1 MVSCSAAR
9 CRCVSA
15 SSPPRLN
22 ISKAS
27 PTKSR
32 IRCCPVVG
40 QKMQHLMC
48 SLKSSDIALFWKYND
63 YGSLAEGLE
72 LYHDIN
78 FWQKSSLEAYPLSL
92 EFFCVSPKISQKS
105 LTTKL
110 QDSLSLSKSTLKAQF
125 FSFIRMR
132 FNKSSPSRGSLTK
145 AASERSSSQSWSDR
159 EYVSR

>member
-9 CRCVSA
+9 CRCVTA
-15 SSPPRLN
+15 SSPSRLN
-22 ISKAS
+22 IAFISKAS

-32 IRCCPVVG
+32 IRCCWS
-40 QKMQHLMC
+40 KMQHLMC
-48 SLKSSDIALFWKYND
+48 SLKSSDIALSWKYND
-63 YGSLAEGLE
+63 FGSLPEELE
-72 LYHDIN
+72 LYLDIIG
-78 FWQKSSLEAYPLSL
+78 KSRVLKPIPFPWI
-92 EFFCVSPKISQKS
+92 FFCVSSKIGQKS

-110 QDSLSLSKSTLKAQF
+110 QDSLSLSKSTFKAQF

-145 AASERSSSQSWSDR
+145 AAFERSSSRSWSDR